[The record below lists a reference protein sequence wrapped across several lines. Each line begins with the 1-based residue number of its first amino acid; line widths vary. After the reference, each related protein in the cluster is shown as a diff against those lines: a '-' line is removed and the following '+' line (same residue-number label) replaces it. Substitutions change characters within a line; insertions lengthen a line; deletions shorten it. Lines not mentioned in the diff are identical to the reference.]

1 MKLLEKSNR
10 YYLLFTPISLLLGSI
25 LMYAFINYVF
35 YDEIEERLVYQKQI
49 VQEEIAA
56 GRIPGSGKLLEVREV
71 APGVSIPETFS
82 DTSFYE
88 PIEKEEIPYRQLDFS
103 SVINGQ
109 NYHITIRN
117 SPGELEPLVA
127 STALAM
133 ALILVFILLMVNYM
147 TGLINQK
154 VWSPFNSTLDQ
165 IRSYDVT
172 SGKTLSF
179 ESGDID
185 EFNELNQAIHSMSER
200 INKDYTSLKEFAE
213 NAAHE
218 MQTPLAIIRSKLEL
232 LMQSGDL
239 GEEQVKLLTSVSE
252 ASGRLARLNQSLLL
266 LTKIENRQFQENEQV
281 DLYRLVK
288 RLLEDLEEFIAFRQ
302 LSTELNREGAAVLQ
316 MNPMLA
322 EILIS
327 NLLQNAIRYSSTPA
341 IIKITINEQSL
352 AVSNTGD
359 ALSVDSDKLFQR
371 FQKGSSNSQSV
382 GLGLAIVKE
391 ICDTYQFECSYSYSD
406 RRHTFRV
413 HFS

>member
-1 MKLLEKSNR
+1 MKLLAKSNR

-25 LMYAFINYVF
+25 LMYAFIDFVF
-35 YDEIEERLVYQKQI
+35 YDEIEERLVYQKQV

-82 DTSFYE
+82 DTSFFE
-88 PIEKEEIPYRQLDFS
+88 PIEGEAIPYRQLDFS
-103 SVINGQ
+103 SIINEQ

-154 VWSPFNSTLDQ
+154 VWSPFNSTLNQ

-179 ESGDID
+179 DSSDID

-200 INKDYTSLKEFAE
+200 ITKDYTSLKEFAE

-232 LMQSGDL
+232 LLQSGEL
-239 GEEQVKLLTSVSE
+239 KEEQVKLLTSVSE

-266 LTKIENRQFQENEQV
+266 LTKIENRQFQENEIV
-281 DLYRLVK
+281 DLHRLVK

-302 LSTELNREGAAVLQ
+302 LSTELNREGSTVLR
-316 MNPMLA
+316 MNPLLA

-327 NLLQNAIRYSSTPA
+327 NLLQNAIRYSSAPSV
-341 IIKITINEQSL
+341 IKITLNEQFL
-352 AVSNTGD
+352 EVSNIGE

-371 FQKGSSNSQSV
+371 
-382 GLGLAIVKE
+382 
-391 ICDTYQFECSYSYSD
+391 
-406 RRHTFRV
+406 
-413 HFS
+413 